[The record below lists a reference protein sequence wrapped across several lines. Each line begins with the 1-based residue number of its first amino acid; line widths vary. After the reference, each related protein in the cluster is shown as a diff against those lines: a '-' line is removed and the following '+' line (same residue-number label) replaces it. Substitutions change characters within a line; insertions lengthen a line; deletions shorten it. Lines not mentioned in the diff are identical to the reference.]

1 MKLRYHAFSP
11 PRPCRHEITPATV
24 THPGLGLG
32 PTFCHRIDLLTGH
45 LFVGPDIF
53 TLTRVAPENI
63 IWPGPPPKIPSSART
78 DKPCTEKKEK
88 VKKPTKQQQKLADM
102 AAFIKQHL

>member
-1 MKLRYHAFSP
+1 MKLRYHSFSP
-11 PRPCRHEITPATV
+11 PRPCRHEITPATL

-45 LFVGPDIF
+45 LFVGPDVF

-63 IWPGPPPKIPSSART
+63 IWPGPPPKISSKST
-78 DKPCTEKKEK
+78 DSSPTEKQEK

-102 AAFIKQHL
+102 KAFIQQHL